1 MRTGRVGG
9 SWCNASMSGHVHV
22 PALPPSIL
30 ATAGRTVD
38 VELLDSFVGATVD
51 GCFACQLVLMDDLVA
66 DPVSTARLVELAC
79 ISLDR
84 VMGGL
89 PGSALYDH
97 EPGPASLE
105 FRRLARAGLY
115 DGGAVYRECEYMTL
129 AERRAAAYTAVDTL
143 VAAVNMA

>member
-1 MRTGRVGG
+1 
-9 SWCNASMSGHVHV
+9 MSGHVHV

-30 ATAGRTVD
+30 ATVGRTVD

-115 DGGAVYRECEYMTL
+115 DGGAVYRECEVMTL
-129 AERRAAAYTAVDTL
+129 EERREAAYTGVDTL
-143 VAAVNMA
+143 VAAINMA